1 MKSIVG
7 TVILAVYLGIGLIKG
22 WEKEVYLFV
31 GVLGLILFNSFITA
45 EFVQTIEKKLD
56 ELVKIVKK

>member
-1 MKSIVG
+1 MKSTIG
-7 TVILAVYLGIGLIKG
+7 YVILVVYLGIGLFKG
-22 WEKEVYLFV
+22 WQQEVYLF
-31 GVLGLILFNSFITA
+31 LGIFGLVLFNSFITA